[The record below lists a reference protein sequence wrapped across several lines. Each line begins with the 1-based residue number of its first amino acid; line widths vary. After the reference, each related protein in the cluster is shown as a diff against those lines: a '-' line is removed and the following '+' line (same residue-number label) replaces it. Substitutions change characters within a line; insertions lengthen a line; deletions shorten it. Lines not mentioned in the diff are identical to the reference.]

1 VTISDK
7 AKHEISRE
15 LATIAIEQATLLHK
29 IEEIEASY
37 EAGLLSHGEL
47 VILTKLAME
56 RQKLLSERTE
66 RIYK

>member
-1 VTISDK
+1 MISDK
-7 AKHEISRE
+7 AKQEISRE
-15 LATIAIEQATLLHK
+15 LAMIAIEQATLLHK

-47 VILTKLAME
+47 VVLTKLAVE